1 MLTGRN
7 AAILASAFALAAG
20 LAGTPAQAQAQK
32 STEELAK
39 AAQNPVADM
48 ISLPFQNNT
57 NFDYGPDDDVQN
69 ILNIQPVWPF
79 RIAPDWNLITR
90 TILPVVYQPDLTLP
104 VTVSPGV
111 VEDVNVNGAFGLGD
125 LNETLYFSP
134 AKSGKVIWGVGPTFT
149 FPTATDD
156 VLGSGKWSAGP
167 AFVVLTMPGHWV
179 VGALINNQWSYAGSS
194 NRADVNA
201 MLLQYFIN
209 YNFAKGW
216 YVTTA
221 PINTANWEASS
232 DDRWTVPIGGGVG
245 KIFHAGKQAMN
256 ASVDAYYNVVKP
268 DNVPAADWQLRIQL
282 QLLFP
287 K

>member
-1 MLTGRN
+1 
-7 AAILASAFALAAG
+7 
-20 LAGTPAQAQAQK
+20 
-32 STEELAK
+32 
-39 AAQNPVADM
+39 M

-57 NFDYGPDDDVQN
+57 NFDYGPDDDIQN

-90 TILPVVYQPDLTLP
+90 TILPVIYQPDLAVP
-104 VTVSPGV
+104 VKVAPGV
-111 VEDVNVNGAFGLGD
+111 VEDVTIDGAFGLGD

-134 AKSGKVIWGVGPTFT
+134 AKPGKVIWGVGPTFT
-149 FPTATDD
+149 LPTATDD

-179 VGALINNQWSYAGSS
+179 LGALITNQWSFAGDSD
-194 NRADVNA
+194 RADVNA

-209 YNFAKGW
+209 YNLKKGW
-216 YVTTA
+216 FLSSS

-232 DDRWTVPIGGGVG
+232 DDRWTIPIGGGVG
-245 KIFHAGKQAMN
+245 RIFHAGNQAMM
-256 ASVDAYYNVVKP
+256 ALVGAYYNVVKP
-268 DNVPAADWQLRIQL
+268 DNVPAADWQLRIQV

>member
-1 MLTGRN
+1 MPEGKIVRT
-7 AAILASAFALAAG
+7 AAVAALAAA
-20 LAGTPAQAQAQK
+20 LCVAPAAAQK

-69 ILNIQPVWPF
+69 VLNIQPVWPF

-90 TILPVVYQPDLTLP
+90 TILPVIYQPDLTLP
-104 VTVSPGV
+104 LKVAPGV
-111 VEDVNVNGAFGLGD
+111 VEDVTVDGAFGLGD
-125 LNETLYFSP
+125 LNETLFFSP
-134 AKSGKVIWGVGPTFT
+134 AKPSKVIWGAGPTFT
-149 FPTATDD
+149 LPTATDD

-167 AFVVLTMPGHWV
+167 AFVVLTMPGRWV
-179 VGALINNQWSYAGSS
+179 LGALVNNQWSFAGDSD
-194 NRADVNA
+194 RADVNA
-201 MLLQYFIN
+201 MLLQYFVN
-209 YNFAKGW
+209 YNFEKGW
-216 YVTTA
+216 YVTSA

-232 DDRWTVPIGGGVG
+232 DDRWTIPIGGGVG
-245 KIFHAGKQAMN
+245 RIFRAGKQPMN
-256 ASVDAYYNVVKP
+256 AQVSAYYNVVKP
-268 DNVPAADWQLRIQL
+268 DTIPAADWQLRIQV

>member
-1 MLTGRN
+1 MPAGKIVRT
-7 AAILASAFALAAG
+7 AAVAAVAAALGLAPALA
-20 LAGTPAQAQAQK
+20 QQ

-57 NFDYGPDDDVQN
+57 NFDYGPDDDIQN

-79 RIAPDWNLITR
+79 RIAPDWNLISR
-90 TILPVVYQPDLTLP
+90 TILPVIYQPDLAVP
-104 VTVSPGV
+104 VKVAPGV
-111 VEDVNVNGAFGLGD
+111 VEDVTIDGAFGLGD

-134 AKSGKVIWGVGPTFT
+134 AKPGKVIWGVGPTFT
-149 FPTATDD
+149 LPTATDD

-179 VGALINNQWSYAGSS
+179 LGALITNQWSFAGDSD
-194 NRADVNA
+194 RADVNA

-209 YNFAKGW
+209 YNLKKGW
-216 YVTTA
+216 FLSSS

-232 DDRWTVPIGGGVG
+232 DDRWTIPIGGGVG
-245 KIFHAGKQAMN
+245 RIFHAGNQAMM
-256 ASVDAYYNVVKP
+256 ALVGAYYNVVKP
-268 DNVPAADWQLRIQL
+268 DNVPAADWQLRIQV

>member
-1 MLTGRN
+1 MPAGKIVRT
-7 AAILASAFALAAG
+7 AAVAAFAAALG
-20 LAGTPAQAQAQK
+20 LAPALAQQ

-57 NFDYGPDDDVQN
+57 NFDYGPDDDIQN

-79 RIAPDWNLITR
+79 RIAPDWNLISR
-90 TILPVVYQPDLTLP
+90 TILPVIYQPDLAVP
-104 VTVSPGV
+104 VKVAPGV
-111 VEDVNVNGAFGLGD
+111 VEDVTIDGAFGLGD

-134 AKSGKVIWGVGPTFT
+134 AKPGKVIWGVGPTFT
-149 FPTATDD
+149 LPTATDD

-179 VGALINNQWSYAGSS
+179 LGALITNQWSFAGDSD
-194 NRADVNA
+194 RADVNA

-209 YNFAKGW
+209 YNLKKGW
-216 YVTTA
+216 FLSSS

-232 DDRWTVPIGGGVG
+232 DDRWTIPIGGGVG
-245 KIFHAGKQAMN
+245 RIFHAGNQAMM
-256 ASVDAYYNVVKP
+256 ALVGAYYNVVKP
-268 DNVPAADWQLRIQL
+268 DNVPAADWQLRIQV

>member
-1 MLTGRN
+1 MPAGKIVRT
-7 AAILASAFALAAG
+7 AAVAAFAAALG
-20 LAGTPAQAQAQK
+20 LAPALAQQ

-57 NFDYGPDDDVQN
+57 NFDYGPDDDIQN

-90 TILPVVYQPDLTLP
+90 TILPVIYQPDLAVP
-104 VTVSPGV
+104 VKVAPGV
-111 VEDVNVNGAFGLGD
+111 VEDVTIDGAFGLGD

-134 AKSGKVIWGVGPTFT
+134 AKPGKVIWGVGPTFT
-149 FPTATDD
+149 LPTATDD

-179 VGALINNQWSYAGSS
+179 LGALITNQWSFAGDSD
-194 NRADVNA
+194 RADVNA

-209 YNFAKGW
+209 YNLKKGW
-216 YVTTA
+216 FLSSS

-232 DDRWTVPIGGGVG
+232 DDRWTIPIGGGVG
-245 KIFHAGKQAMN
+245 RIFHAGNQAMM
-256 ASVDAYYNVVKP
+256 ALVGAYYNVVKP
-268 DNVPAADWQLRIQL
+268 DNVPAANWQLRIQV

>member
-1 MLTGRN
+1 MPAGKIVRT
-7 AAILASAFALAAG
+7 AAVAAFAAALG
-20 LAGTPAQAQAQK
+20 LAPALAQQ

-57 NFDYGPDDDVQN
+57 NFDYGPDDDIQN

-79 RIAPDWNLITR
+79 RIAPDWNLISR
-90 TILPVVYQPDLTLP
+90 TILPVIYQPDLAVP
-104 VTVSPGV
+104 VKVAPGV
-111 VEDVNVNGAFGLGD
+111 VEDVTIDGAFGLGD

-134 AKSGKVIWGVGPTFT
+134 AKPGKVIWGVGPTFT
-149 FPTATDD
+149 LPTATDD

-179 VGALINNQWSYAGSS
+179 LGALITNQWSFAGDSD
-194 NRADVNA
+194 RADVNA

-209 YNFAKGW
+209 YNFNKGW
-216 YVTTA
+216 FFSSS

-232 DDRWTVPIGGGVG
+232 DDRWTIPIGGGVG
-245 KIFHAGKQAMN
+245 RIFHAGNQAMM
-256 ASVDAYYNVVKP
+256 ALVGAYYNVVKP
-268 DNVPAADWQLRIQL
+268 DNVPAADWQLRIQV

>member
-1 MLTGRN
+1 MTALTVVP
-7 AAILASAFALAAG
+7 AA
-20 LAGTPAQAQAQK
+20 AQK
-32 STEELAK
+32 SAEELAK

-57 NFDYGPDDDVQN
+57 NFGYGPDDDVQN

-79 RIAPDWNLITR
+79 RISPEWNLITR

-104 VTVSPGV
+104 VKVAPGV
-111 VEDVNVNGAFGLGD
+111 VEDVNVDGAFGLGD

-134 AKSGKVIWGVGPTFT
+134 AKPGKLIWGVGPTFS
-149 FPTATDD
+149 FPTATDN
-156 VLGSGKWSAGP
+156 VLGTGKWSAGP

-179 VGALINNQWSYAGSS
+179 LGALINNQWSFAGDSD
-194 NRADVNA
+194 RADVNA

-216 YVTTA
+216 YVTSA

-232 DDRWTVPIGGGVG
+232 DDRWTIPVGGGLG
-245 KIFHAGKQAMN
+245 RIFHAGKQPMN
-256 ASVDAYYNVVKP
+256 AQVGAYYNVVKP
-268 DNVPAADWQLRIQL
+268 DTVPVADWQLRIQI